1 MQVLVTQ
8 CLSEVDCFILASMIV
23 FSKGMWLTVTALH
36 LSYQATCRTTNWRF
50 AFKFTR
56 FCSITFVSQAV
67 PSEWGLDMDT
77 VSQFSQGPLTTPG
90 QGRKSIGDK
99 QPR

>member
-1 MQVLVTQ
+1 
-8 CLSEVDCFILASMIV
+8 MIV

-50 AFKFTR
+50 AFKFIR
-56 FCSITFVSQAV
+56 FCNITFVFQAV